1 MQPFKCLRSEPN
13 LLVQFS
19 TGRTWQ
25 SAEVGE
31 PMLSSSAVDGK
42 KWIASQGLSAAHR
55 KRSFRKAPA
64 LASIPDTKKAKNQNR
79 KYSKRL
85 SF

>member
-1 MQPFKCLRSEPN
+1 MLVPKKFPKPDGGTAAHQQDVHMQPFKCLRSEPN

-42 KWIASQGLSAAHR
+42 NGLLPKVCQQHIVREA
-55 KRSFRKAPA
+55 F
-64 LASIPDTKKAKNQNR
+64 AKLR
-79 KYSKRL
+79 H
-85 SF
+85 